1 MQDLGLDL
9 LPLRPIVQQEQLDL
23 PDEFLLPPIYI
34 ILLHLEGA
42 LDIAQEQVC
51 VIQLLI
57 CLLRARVYHSET
69 DRLLANDWN
78 DRRMKHLRADLVI
91 LQFKL
96 LFNLRQS
103 IIDGLDATLHRDK
116 LLANLV
122 VQTLF

>member
-42 LDIAQEQVC
+42 LDIAQEQVR

-78 DRRMKHLRADLVI
+78 DRRINTYELTWLSC
-91 LQFKL
+91 
-96 LFNLRQS
+96 NSNCCS
-103 IIDGLDATLHRDK
+103 IFVRVLST
-116 LLANLV
+116 V
-122 VQTLF
+122 